1 MAEPMRVLLVADEPL
16 DAKADG
22 SKQRSLMA
30 TLPAGKAVKAS
41 SLLKKFAGHFGVDLA
56 ALELRTSRGDALG
69 ARDVVERDG
78 DAAQTVLTVARRADA
93 PAVAAAR
100 RGAARRQR
108 RAAPAA
114 RSAAAAGGTA
124 RGPAPAGAAADEE
137 EEEAGEA
144 LQGAPAPRR
153 GERPSLQVQQRRAGS
168 RSARAA
174 ASASCSRAAA
184 ASRRRRAPGSRSS
197 GGAGAAGVVS
207 VICPTT
213 PERAPLHPLLYACF
227 LAQTH
232 ARREL
237 VVYDTGAEGT
247 PSPYWLDVCARD
259 GRVTYHHDAAFHMNV
274 GHKRN
279 VLVDRCKGDV
289 VAMFDDDNFYAPTF
303 IEIML
308 RHLLDSG
315 ARMVSLSGFY
325 GCATDEAMGHAV
337 CTQWEYYRNVGGRG
351 ETQLFWKSADDVEG
365 QKPGAARVPL
375 FDAEVTW
382 GEEGVLISES
392 RPLGWHRVWDDVHP
406 DEFKEEIRDADGVAW
421 KRAEAGVEWRPA
433 SRKEIP
439 NLELLRLFDDWHGAR
454 RVFDGVVATPVDP
467 EGEQAPDDW
476 YDLPDTMKA
485 NIHVRPR
492 RVRPSDVAD
501 LESDGE
507 DEYEAIAAR
516 EARGRASEAARKK
529 REGTA

>member
-1 MAEPMRVLLVADEPL
+1 MN
-16 DAKADG
+16 
-22 SKQRSLMA
+22 Q
-30 TLPAGKAVKAS
+30 
-41 SLLKKFAGHFGVDLA
+41 F
-56 ALELRTSRGDALG
+56 
-69 ARDVVERDG
+69 
-78 DAAQTVLTVARRADA
+78 
-93 PAVAAAR
+93 
-100 RGAARRQR
+100 
-108 RAAPAA
+108 A
-114 RSAAAAGGTA
+114 RSARTA
-124 RGPAPAGAAADEE
+124 SRRRASLTAERGAPAPAGAAAPTKKKKKKREKPCK
-137 EEEAGEA
+137 AA
-144 LQGAPAPRR
+144 LQLHGAENGRPCKCSSDACWVTKRKGGGFRIVLKGGGGVTAASRAKVEEQRR
-153 GERPSLQVQQRRAGS
+153 RAAERRAG
-168 RSARAA
+168 
-174 ASASCSRAAA
+174 
-184 ASRRRRAPGSRSS
+184 
-197 GGAGAAGVVS
+197 VLVS

-247 PSPYWLDVCARD
+247 PSPYWLDVCAKD
-259 GRVTYHHDAAFHMNV
+259 GRVTYHHDSAFHMNV

-325 GCATDEAMGHAV
+325 GYATDEAMGHAV

-392 RPLGWHRVWDDVHP
+392 RPLGWHRVWDDVGIFLHVYHGHNFTLVHP

-454 RVFDGVVATPVDP
+454 RVFDGVFATPVDP

-516 EARGRASEAARKK
+516 ERRAAEASEAARKK

>member
-93 PAVAAAR
+93 AAA
-100 RGAARRQR
+100 
-108 RAAPAA
+108 AAPAA
-114 RSAAAAGGTA
+114 ARPGASAPRRPRLRSAAAAGGTA
-124 RGPAPAGAAADEE
+124 RGPRARGAAAPTKKKKKREKPCK
-137 EEEAGEA
+137 AA
-144 LQGAPAPRR
+144 LQLHGAEN
-153 GERPSLQVQQRRAGS
+153 GRP
-168 RSARAA
+168 
-174 ASASCSRAAA
+174 CKC
-184 ASRRRRAPGSRSS
+184 SS
-197 GGAGAAGVVS
+197 G
-207 VICPTT
+207 
-213 PERAPLHPLLYACF
+213 
-227 LAQTH
+227 TH

-247 PSPYWLDVCARD
+247 PSPYWLDVCAKD

-325 GCATDEAMGHAV
+325 GYATDEAMGHAV

-392 RPLGWHRVWDDVHP
+392 RPLGWHRVWDDVGIFLHVYHGHNFTSTRTSSRRRSATP
-406 DEFKEEIRDADGVAW
+406 TASPGSAR
-421 KRAEAGVEWRPA
+421 EAGVEWRPA

-454 RVFDGVVATPVDP
+454 RVFDGVFATPVDP

-516 EARGRASEAARKK
+516 EKRAAEASEAARKK

>member
-78 DAAQTVLTVARRADA
+78 GAAQTVLAVARRADA
-93 PAVAAAR
+93 PPVAA
-100 RGAARRQR
+100 
-108 RAAPAA
+108 AAPAA
-114 RSAAAAGGTA
+114 PAA
-124 RGPAPAGAAADEE
+124 PAPAAPA
-137 EEEAGEA
+137 
-144 LQGAPAPRR
+144 APAPAPPPKAPPAPPAPADAAAPTTKKKKKREKPCKAALQLHGAENGRPCKCSSDACWVTKRKGGGFRIVLKGGGGVTAASRAKVEEQRR
-153 GERPSLQVQQRRAGS
+153 RAAERRAG
-168 RSARAA
+168 
-174 ASASCSRAAA
+174 
-184 ASRRRRAPGSRSS
+184 
-197 GGAGAAGVVS
+197 VLVS

-247 PSPYWLDVCARD
+247 PSPYWLDVCAKD
-259 GRVTYHHDAAFHMNV
+259 GRVTYYHDAAFHMNV

-279 VLVDRCKGDV
+279 VLVDRCEGDV

-325 GCATDEAMGHAV
+325 GYATDEAMGHAV

-392 RPLGWHRVWDDVHP
+392 RPLGWHRVWDDVGIFLHVYHGHNFTLVHP
-406 DEFKEEIRDADGVAW
+406 
-421 KRAEAGVEWRPA
+421 RAAQGC
-433 SRKEIP
+433 EIP
-439 NLELLRLFDDWHGAR
+439 NFKGSYLGRFPLVSADFWTSDHLSERSR
-454 RVFDGVVATPVDP
+454 SVDALS
-467 EGEQAPDDW
+467 G
-476 YDLPDTMKA
+476 T
-485 NIHVRPR
+485 R
-492 RVRPSDVAD
+492 
-501 LESDGE
+501 
-507 DEYEAIAAR
+507 
-516 EARGRASEAARKK
+516 ARGTRTLK
-529 REGTA
+529 RR